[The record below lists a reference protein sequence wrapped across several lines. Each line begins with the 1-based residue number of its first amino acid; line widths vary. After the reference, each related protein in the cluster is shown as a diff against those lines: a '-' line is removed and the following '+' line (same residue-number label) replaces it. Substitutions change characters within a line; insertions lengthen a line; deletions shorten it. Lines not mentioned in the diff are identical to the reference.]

1 MYAPRTSI
9 LNFSLPLTFLTF
21 PCSTPTAALP
31 FYQYFLPVQF
41 YFICIYFSLWHV
53 FAILALTF
61 IIISVFLLALQ
72 NTRYTEMTQLL
83 NIGLLCRPLPSESRR
98 EFQRKPPLMVP
109 TFAIGQHML
118 TGNSTYL
125 SFHPYLASNVYYNY
139 ISVGL
144 LLNVFVIVICIL
156 IIESRCEM
164 RGCWSFFQ
172 LHSDGVCPSYIILT
186 T

>member
-21 PCSTPTAALP
+21 PCSTPTAAALP

-118 TGNSTYL
+118 PFISTPP
-125 SFHPYLASNVYYNY
+125 SPSNVYYNY

-164 RGCWSFFQ
+164 RGCCSFFQ